1 MRMDI
6 DHARTLAHTLL
17 HLEFTPVAGSP
28 PPDPDPGDDA
38 SGFHSVLAKALAI
51 YARNAST
58 LTRTTH
64 LMADSA
70 LHTLDVVGSVD
81 ARLSGDF
88 RQMAGQHP

>member
-1 MRMDI
+1 MDI
-6 DHARTLAHTLL
+6 DHARTLAQTLL

-28 PPDPDPGDDA
+28 PPDPDPGDNA
-38 SGFHSVLAKALAI
+38 SGFHGVVAKVLAI
-51 YARNAST
+51 YTRNAST

-88 RQMAGQHP
+88 RQMAGQRP